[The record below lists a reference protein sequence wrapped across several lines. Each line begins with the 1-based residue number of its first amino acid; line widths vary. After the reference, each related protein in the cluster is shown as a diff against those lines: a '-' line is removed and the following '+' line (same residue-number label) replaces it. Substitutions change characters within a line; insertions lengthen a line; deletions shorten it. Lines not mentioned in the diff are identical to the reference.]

1 MFLHLPGLHLSDGS
15 CVGIGPEQMEI
26 TLVPC
31 DPGWEQSAADL
42 DKPPEG
48 TYLKMLESR

>member
-15 CVGIGPEQMEI
+15 CVGTVSEQMEI
-26 TLVPC
+26 TLMPC

-42 DKPPEG
+42 DKPPQG